1 MDTLT
6 TPVLL
11 RCMVTY
17 SRRVSV
23 SIVAG
28 SVKES
33 KTIHEVAHAVPAG
46 SQANMDL
53 WYSTLGLYQPKQQ
66 KYHTKIPE

>member
-1 MDTLT
+1 MIFN
-6 TPVLL
+6 
-11 RCMVTY
+11 
-17 SRRVSV
+17 SFQF
-23 SIVAG
+23 
-28 SVKES
+28 
-33 KTIHEVAHAVPAG
+33 TIPSAVPAG